1 MKLTC
6 KEEFYLEED
15 DKRCFQESVR
25 ESQCH

>member
-15 DKRCFQESVR
+15 DKRCFQKSVR
-25 ESQCH
+25 ELQCH